1 MALHGPESSTALAPN
16 NKEIHGGAGVK
27 SPDFLPFN
35 EQEDVFFFFF
45 PQTRSW
51 IFILLGIFCFFL
63 NYYYFLLLNEFVTFI
78 GVQ

>member
-16 NKEIHGGAGVK
+16 NKGIHGGAGVK

-35 EQEDVFFFFF
+35 EQEDVFFFSPRREAGYLFYLAFSVFF
-45 PQTRSW
+45 S
-51 IFILLGIFCFFL
+51 